1 MLERRSGSHGKAPEV
16 RIGTSGWHYGGWWG
30 PFYPQEIS
38 KADSLVYYASQFDAV
53 ELNAPFYRTP
63 TANAVRRWFEVTPDD
78 FRFAWKASQFIT
90 HRKRLLVDDR
100 SLDMLESGL
109 DHLGHKLG
117 PVLFQL
123 PPTMKVD
130 RERLAGFLA
139 RLDPARRY
147 TVEFRHPSWYDPAIF
162 DLLEEHNVALCLS
175 DHDAAPAP
183 REVSADW
190 VYIRNHGSSGHYHGN
205 YSDDALRGWA
215 SFIRKCSGDG
225 RDVWCFFDNDVKSAA
240 PADAR
245 KLSVFVQEAKVA
257 G

>member
-1 MLERRSGSHGKAPEV
+1 MRKRRARKGRADPEL
-16 RIGTSGWHYGGWWG
+16 RIGTSGWHYDDWWG
-30 PFYPQEIS
+30 PFYPKGVS
-38 KADSLVYYASQFDAV
+38 KKAALAYYASQFDAV

-63 TANAVRRWFEVTPDD
+63 AAKSVRHWFGETPDD
-78 FRFAWKASQFIT
+78 FRFAWKASRFIT

-100 SLDMLESGL
+100 SLEMLESGL

-123 PPTMKVD
+123 PPGMKVD

-139 RLDPARRY
+139 RLNPARRY

-162 DLLEEHNVALCLS
+162 GLLADHNVALCLS
-175 DHDAAPAP
+175 DHSAAPAP
-183 REVSADW
+183 REISADW

-205 YSDDALRGWA
+205 YSDDALSDWA
-215 SFIRKCSGDG
+215 SFIGTCRAKGLDI
-225 RDVWCFFDNDVKSAA
+225 WCFFDNDVKSAA

-245 KLSVFVQEAKVA
+245 KLISMVHEVQADN
-257 G
+257 

>member
-1 MLERRSGSHGKAPEV
+1 MLERRNRKTAHEV

-30 PFYPQEIS
+30 PFYPKEVS
-38 KADSLVYYASQFDAV
+38 KPKALEYYASQFDAV

-63 TANAVRRWFEVTPDD
+63 TARSLDHWSDVTPED

-100 SLDMLESGL
+100 SLEMLETGL

-123 PPTMKVD
+123 PPMMKVD
-130 RERLAGFLA
+130 RERLAGFLG
-139 RLDPARRY
+139 RLNPARRY
-147 TVEFRHPSWYDPAIF
+147 SVEFRHPSWYEPAVF
-162 DLLEEHNVALCLS
+162 DLLREHNVALCVS

-183 REVSADW
+183 RVVSADW
-190 VYIRNHGSSGHYHGN
+190 VYIRNHGASGHYHGN
-205 YSDDALRGWA
+205 YSGAALRDWA
-215 SFIRKCSGDG
+215 SFIDECRGEA

-245 KLSVFVQEAKVA
+245 KLISLVQEKQALA
-257 G
+257 